1 MKNYD
6 LFWKTPKLKSVQ
18 SAELRSNNL
27 TPRLEFSSVGTAS
40 IVTPRTTPR
49 KNNTPIHYY
58 YETNN
63 SFSIL
68 STARKLTLGP
78 L

>member
-1 MKNYD
+1 MVPN
-6 LFWKTPKLKSVQ
+6 
-18 SAELRSNNL
+18 AELRSNNHI
-27 TPRLEFSSVGTAS
+27 PRLEFNSTGMAS
-40 IVTPRTTPR
+40 TVTHEAIQR

-63 SFSIL
+63 SLTIL
-68 STARKLTLGP
+68 RTARKLTLGP